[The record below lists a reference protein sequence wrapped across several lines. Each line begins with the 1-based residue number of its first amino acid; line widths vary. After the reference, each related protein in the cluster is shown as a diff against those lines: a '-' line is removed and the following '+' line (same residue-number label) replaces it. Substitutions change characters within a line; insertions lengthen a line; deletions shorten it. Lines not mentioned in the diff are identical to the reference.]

1 MFSALFTALIV
12 VGAAIALVPGVPIV
26 GLLVGIQVL
35 NGILLPVVLIFIVR
49 LSSDRGLMAE
59 LTNTRLQTISGWA
72 TLVLVTLS
80 VALLLISQAFGLG

>member
-1 MFSALFTALIV
+1 VFSALFTALIV

-26 GLLVGIQVL
+26 GLLVFIQVL
-35 NGILLPVVLIFIVR
+35 NGILLPVGLIFIVC